1 MLANSRRSRRAPAAH
16 RPAPLPRHAPARE
29 PVRERRPARPLISLA
44 LRWKEAGAAAP
55 DSLQGSADTHPAR
68 GGFLAGAG
76 GCGVAAEK
84 SPFPANLVRQ
94 VTHRQPQR
102 RQPGP
107 ASVWMQFSKHLS
119 KLNEYRLRRVRGSP
133 RPIRSH
139 FAKYKASQ
147 SGISLPSSHSLP
159 SQIVAMGTATERQL
173 INTII
178 SPQFLPFSPIV
189 FTPTKAFLFKNDQ
202 I

>member
-1 MLANSRRSRRAPAAH
+1 MSNFSARQTSCPSARLHASKLPAEPPHARSP
-16 RPAPLPRHAPARE
+16 PPRTAAPARTSAGTGSRM
-29 PVRERRPARPLISLA
+29 PASPASNRVRQCLGGKKPGRPLPPPCKQARTLT
-44 LRWKEAGAAAP
+44 RRTAA
-55 DSLQGSADTHPAR
+55 
-68 GGFLAGAG
+68 FLASAV

-94 VTHRQPQR
+94 VTHRQPRR

-107 ASVWMQFSKHLS
+107 ASVWTQFSKHLS

-178 SPQFLPFSPIV
+178 SP
-189 FTPTKAFLFKNDQ
+189 
-202 I
+202 